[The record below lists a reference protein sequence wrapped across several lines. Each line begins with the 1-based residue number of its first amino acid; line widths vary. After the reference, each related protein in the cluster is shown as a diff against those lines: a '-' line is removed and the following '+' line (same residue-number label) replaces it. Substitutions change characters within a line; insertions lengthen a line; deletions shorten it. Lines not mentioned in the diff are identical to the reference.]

1 MSDPQTAPVGE
12 VEDGGRDAQGPSLDA
27 TRYDFRRHDRIPKD
41 HIRSLQFLYDRFAR
55 NLRTSLSAYLRVA
68 TDVGLES
75 VEQMAYADFLTGRPE
90 YTAFYAVG
98 LQPVSGLA
106 GLEVSPTA
114 AYAMIDRML
123 GGQGESTTVD
133 RALTD
138 IEQRVVDNVV
148 NLILEQMTE
157 DWQGVGKVRFTIQR
171 RETRAEMLQIAAPN
185 DAVVTLSLS
194 VKLGECDGALNFCL
208 PAALL
213 EELGSGFVD
222 RWRSR
227 GHEEPVDVDRR
238 PLYENLGRVE
248 LPTDVVLETPL
259 KTSDLLQLSE
269 GDVLSLGV
277 PVHAPVDVRVCG
289 RRKFKGTLTQVENDV
304 SVAVHAVTVPVKA

>member
-1 MSDPQTAPVGE
+1 MSEPQTAPIAE
-12 VEDGGRDAQGPSLDA
+12 VEDGGRDAPDSSLDA
-27 TRYDFRRHDRIPKD
+27 TRYDFGRHDRIPKD

-55 NLRTSLSAYLRVA
+55 NLRTSLSAYLRVS
-68 TDVGLES
+68 TEVGLES
-75 VEQMAYADFLTGRPE
+75 VEQMAYADFVTGSPE
-90 YTAFYAVG
+90 STAFYAVG
-98 LQPVSGLA
+98 VEPVSGRA

-123 GGQGESTTVD
+123 GGRGESIAVN

-157 DWQGVGKVRFTIQR
+157 EWRGIGKVTFTIKR
-171 RETRAEMLQIAAPN
+171 REARAEMLQIAAPN
-185 DAVVTLSLS
+185 DAVVTLRLS
-194 VKLGECDGALNFCL
+194 VKLGECDGALNLCL
-208 PAALL
+208 PAEVL
-213 EELGSGFVD
+213 EELGSGFDD

-227 GHEEPVDVDRR
+227 GYEESVNVDRR
-238 PLYENLGRVE
+238 PLYENLSRVE

-259 KTSDLLQLSE
+259 RTSDLLQLSE

-277 PVHAPVDVRVCG
+277 PDHAPVDVRVCG
-289 RRKFKGTLTQVENDV
+289 RRKFKGTLTQADGGV
-304 SVAVHAVTVPVKA
+304 SVAVHTVTVPVKA